1 MANEIRVPT
10 LGESVT
16 EATIGQW
23 FKKPGDAIKAD
34 EPLVELETDKV
45 TVEVP
50 APASGTLGEIV
61 ANEGDTVEVGALLG
75 TVSAGGASEAA
86 PAKSEA
92 ASKPA
97 KKEAPKAAASE
108 GDGKVVDVVVPSA
121 GESVTEAG
129 VGEWFKGVGDFVKA
143 DEALVELETDKA
155 AQEVPA
161 PVSGTIVE
169 IVAEQGANVE
179 VGALLARIREGS
191 QGEAAEA
198 PAPAKAK
205 AEQNSA
211 GRQAGCAGFAVGCQD
226 ACGEQDVAR
235 PGRRLGQARPG
246 AQGRC
251 DRGAGE
257 GRDPQKAA
265 APAAAR
271 GLIGR

>member
-75 TVSAGGASEAA
+75 TVSEGDSPDGGKAEAGGKPGKGETPKRDKAA
-86 PAKSEA
+86 D
-92 ASKPA
+92 
-97 KKEAPKAAASE
+97 APKAAASA

-129 VGEWFKGVGDFVKA
+129 VGSWFKGVGDFVKA

-169 IVAEQGANVE
+169 IVAEEGANVE
-179 VGALLARIREGS
+179 VGALLARIREGGRGRGQCS
-191 QGEAAEA
+191 SREGGRKGKGRTE
-198 PAPAKAK
+198 PA
-205 AEQNSA
+205 S
-211 GRQAGCAGFAVGCQD
+211 RQAGRAGIAIGCKNAGRKQ
-226 ACGEQDVAR
+226 AVAR
-235 PGRRLGQARPG
+235 S
-246 AQGRC
+246 
-251 DRGAGE
+251 D
-257 GRDPQKAA
+257 
-265 APAAAR
+265 
-271 GLIGR
+271 